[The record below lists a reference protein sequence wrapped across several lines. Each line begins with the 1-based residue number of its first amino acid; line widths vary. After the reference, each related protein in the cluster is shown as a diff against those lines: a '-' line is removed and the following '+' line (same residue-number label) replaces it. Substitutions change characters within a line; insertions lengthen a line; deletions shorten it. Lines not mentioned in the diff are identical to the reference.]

1 MYKILFVL
9 FFILAVTSPFLY
21 RFIRLGKLS
30 WYVNNEKLNLDQNY
44 KNAEKFRFFQ
54 ILLGFLSLV
63 FHGSLSWGLDNIIYF
78 TVIAFGIGFLVEII
92 GSKTGL
98 LFGGKYQF
106 EASTF
111 SGPIFAGIPL
121 LIPLSWAGLIY
132 MSLNYCMYVTGFDF
146 FNEPILLFISS
157 SLLLTALDVVLDPI
171 AVDEGRWKWENP
183 GSFYNVP
190 IYNFVGW
197 FFTIF
202 IILLFFRFLFL
213 KPLIESNL
221 NSFFQYSPSILFAL
235 LPAIASRPCFERG
248 LKKAGFFGLLLTLLM
263 FLFSIL
269 RYYNHYA

>member
-1 MYKILFVL
+1 MYKILLVL

-21 RFIRLGKLS
+21 RFVRLGKLS
-30 WYVNNEKLNLDQNY
+30 WFVNNEKLNFDKNY
-44 KNAEKFRFFQ
+44 KKAEKFRFFQ
-54 ILLGFLSLV
+54 IVLGFFSLV
-63 FHGSLSWGLDNIIYF
+63 FHGSLSWGWYNITLY

-106 EASTF
+106 KTSTF
-111 SGPIFAGIPL
+111 FGPIFVGIPL

-157 SLLLTALDVVLDPI
+157 SLLLMALDVVLDPI

-190 IYNFVGW
+190 IYNFFGW
-197 FFTIF
+197 FFTTF
-202 IILLFFRFLFL
+202 IVLLCFKFLLL
-213 KPLIESNL
+213 KPIIESNL
-221 NSFFQYSPSILFAL
+221 DPFFKYSPSFLFVL

-248 LKKAGFFGLLLTLLM
+248 LKKVGFFGLLLTLLM
-263 FLFSIL
+263 FLSLIV
-269 RYYNHYA
+269 RHYNHYA